1 MAPGAFHAAYGR
13 GKPRRKVEC
22 ALDGLG
28 TILSTLGGI
37 EIAHQERS
45 QERVTRTHG
54 VLQIRYRFSQLAVI
68 TIAIIGNAAL
78 SASRCRYETRT

>member
-1 MAPGAFHAAYGR
+1 MPHTVEANPAAKSSARSMAS
-13 GKPRRKVEC
+13 
-22 ALDGLG
+22 G
-28 TILSTLGGI
+28 TILATLGGI
-37 EIAHQERS
+37 EIARQERS

-54 VLQIRYRFSQLAVI
+54 LLQIRYRFSQLAVI